1 MTGHRHA
8 AAVAAAIIVLF
19 CAASAG
25 AQPVPAPPP
34 PPGPPVAVVPGGP
47 AGEAGQI
54 QGCLCEQQEIG
65 ALRTVMDQKKQALDG
80 IRGELSALD
89 AQLVSE
95 RPRVDVN
102 DPNSVERYKAL
113 LARHDAAYQ
122 RSIGP
127 VVGDAV
133 AAVNRYNQRVAH
145 YNENCGHQL
154 FDAAVMASVRATL
167 TCTAPR

>member
-1 MTGHRHA
+1 MIGHRRA
-8 AAVAAAIIVLF
+8 AAVASAIVMLF

-25 AQPVPAPPP
+25 AQPAPAPPP
-34 PPGPPVAVVPGGP
+34 P
-47 AGEAGQI
+47 GEAGQI

-65 ALRTVMDQKKQALDG
+65 GLRTVMDQKKQSLDA
-80 IRGELSALD
+80 IRRELSDLD

-133 AAVNRYNQRVAH
+133 DAVNRYNQRVAH

-154 FDAAVMASVRATL
+154 FDAAVMAQVRATL

>member
-1 MTGHRHA
+1 MIGHRHA
-8 AAVAAAIIVLF
+8 AAIAAAMFLF

-34 PPGPPVAVVPGGP
+34 PPGEP
-47 AGEAGQI
+47 AGEAGQVRA
-54 QGCLCEQQEIG
+54 CLCEQQEIG
-65 ALRTVMDQKKQALDG
+65 ALRTVMDEKKQSLDA
-80 IRGELSALD
+80 IRRELTELD

-133 AAVNRYNQRVAH
+133 EAVNRYNQRVAH
-145 YNENCGHQL
+145 YNDNCGHQL

-167 TCTAPR
+167 TCTVPR